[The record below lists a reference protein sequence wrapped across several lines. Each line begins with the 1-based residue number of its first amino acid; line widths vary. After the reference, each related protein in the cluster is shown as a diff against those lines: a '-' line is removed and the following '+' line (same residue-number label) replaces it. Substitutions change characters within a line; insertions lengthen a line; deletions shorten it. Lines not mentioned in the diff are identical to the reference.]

1 MEAKA
6 EEVKDWLR
14 ERLLRTDEWK
24 PRIRALEKVQV
35 EFAVDSD
42 SVADAWRAHHPHE
55 MPWHRS
61 Q

>member
-35 EFAVDSD
+35 DIAARELQT
-42 SVADAWRAHHPHE
+42 
-55 MPWHRS
+55 MRS
-61 Q
+61 I